1 MNNLKQIMQKKGV
14 TALELAKSSGLAVT
28 NIRRI
33 MNDPEATP
41 YHQTAEKLAKALGVS
56 IAQIYAQKA
65 PVAGDAKLLKE
76 RVDDAV
82 RAILDALRDYA
93 DTPAHF
99 HLAIFAN
106 EGDTWL
112 DQTDYWATFNG
123 ESVIKDTAWHD
134 SKAKGPK

>member
-1 MNNLKQIMQKKGV
+1 MNNLKEIMQKKGV

-41 YHQTAEKLAKALGVS
+41 YHPTAEKLAKALGVS

-65 PVAGDAKLLKE
+65 PVAGDAKLLGQ
-76 RVDDAV
+76 RVEDAA

-99 HLAIFAN
+99 HLSIFAN
-106 EGDTWL
+106 EVDWL
-112 DQTDYWATFNG
+112 DMTDYWASFDG
-123 ESVIKDTAWHD
+123 ETIIKNTTWHED
-134 SKAKGPK
+134 KAKGPK